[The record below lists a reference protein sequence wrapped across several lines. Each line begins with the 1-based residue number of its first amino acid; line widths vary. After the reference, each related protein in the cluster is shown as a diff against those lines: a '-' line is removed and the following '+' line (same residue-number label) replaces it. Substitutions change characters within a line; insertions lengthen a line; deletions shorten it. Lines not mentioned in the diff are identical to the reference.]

1 MIDSYNLY
9 FSKQQ
14 RDSQTGISN
23 KEIANQLK
31 KTTESYRRTPEDETW
46 HIPLTLMI
54 DSYNLYFSKQQ
65 RDSEAAIS
73 NEEIANQLKKLQRAT
88 EELQKM
94 RQEVLVAN
102 QV

>member
-14 RDSQTGISN
+14 RDTETG
-23 KEIANQLK
+23 
-31 KTTESYRRTPEDETW
+31 
-46 HIPLTLMI
+46 
-54 DSYNLYFSKQQ
+54 
-65 RDSEAAIS
+65 IS

>member
-9 FSKQQ
+9 FSKQ
-14 RDSQTGISN
+14 
-23 KEIANQLK
+23 
-31 KTTESYRRTPEDETW
+31 
-46 HIPLTLMI
+46 
-54 DSYNLYFSKQQ
+54 
-65 RDSEAAIS
+65 RDSEAVIS